1 MALGALVEFI
11 VETVF
16 GTVGELVLQ
25 IFCYGTTYLL
35 LPIVS
40 LGKCYVE
47 SASIFRFTRPK
58 WGGLHK
64 DENGRYCMDAE
75 LASFLGFIFW
85 LVALI
90 SLIVFT

>member
-16 GTVGELVLQ
+16 GTAVQLVLQ

-40 LGKCYVE
+40 IGKCYVE
-47 SASIFRFTRPK
+47 SAPIYRFTHPK
-58 WGGLHK
+58 WGSLLK

-75 LASFLGFIFW
+75 FASFLGFVFW
-85 LVALI
+85 VLALI
-90 SLIVFT
+90 SLVVFT